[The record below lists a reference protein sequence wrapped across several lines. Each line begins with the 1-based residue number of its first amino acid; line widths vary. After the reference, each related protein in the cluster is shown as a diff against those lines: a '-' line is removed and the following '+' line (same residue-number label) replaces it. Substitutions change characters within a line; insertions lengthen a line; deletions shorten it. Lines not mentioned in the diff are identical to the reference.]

1 MTWKNEEVKRNMIE
15 IYTGDCLEEMKKIE
29 DNSID
34 LIVTSPPYADQR
46 KNTYGGVKVDDYVEW
61 WIPRTKEMLR
71 ILKPTGSFIL
81 NIKEKVVNGERS
93 TYVLELIIAMREMG
107 WLWTEEYIWHKKNAA
122 PGKWPNRF
130 RDAWERL
137 LHFTKEKKFKMNQDA
152 VKVPI
157 GDWSSRLSN
166 ISERDKKRMDSGT
179 KSNVGTRRANWC
191 GKDSVF
197 PDNVLYLPC
206 ETHNKGHSAVFPL
219 SIPTWFIKLFTDEG
233 DTVLDPFVGSGT
245 TLVACN
251 QLNRNGIGIEILP
264 ENVEVC
270 NQRLL
275 GNK

>member
-61 WIPRTKEMLR
+61 WIPRVKEMLR

-93 TYVLELIIAMREMG
+93 TYVIELIIAMREMG

-122 PGKWPNRF
+122 TGKWPNRF